1 VCYRLPSTAHH
12 PRELPDRLLW
22 CHCCFALSGLGLT
35 HGTCWHGA
43 LTFTHR
49 IMQVPMF
56 WVIPCDSAQ
65 ATIEG
70 TIVSLR
76 GQSDSIDLLLEGM
89 KRGRIA
95 FEGA

>member
-1 VCYRLPSTAHH
+1 
-12 PRELPDRLLW
+12 
-22 CHCCFALSGLGLT
+22 
-35 HGTCWHGA
+35 
-43 LTFTHR
+43 
-49 IMQVPMF
+49 MF